1 MWQGLQQV
9 WQVGS
14 TAGRLP
20 GLASLAGWQVG
31 QASMA
36 STLAALTAEWRPLM
50 RLLAKRV
57 CALDTGGSRETPGNY
72 YYEKIQNGHQFL
84 RMLREWTLQRNA
96 TEGRLLLRSKVQINR
111 DAISTTNW
119 PWYCISKKEV
129 FPL

>member
-1 MWQGLQQV
+1 
-9 WQVGS
+9 
-14 TAGRLP
+14 
-20 GLASLAGWQVG
+20 
-31 QASMA
+31 
-36 STLAALTAEWRPLM
+36 M

-72 YYEKIQNGHQFL
+72 YYKKVQNGHLFL
-84 RMLREWTLQRNA
+84 RMLREWMLQRNA

-111 DAISTTNW
+111 DVISTTNW